1 MNIIKRL
8 ISIYQKKTNPIN
20 YARKI
25 GVSIGKNCKLHGSP
39 NWGSEPWL
47 ISIGD
52 YSEVSFECAFVTHDG
67 AVGVIRREE
76 KYKKVIKFGRITIGE
91 NVFIGARSTI
101 LPGVTIGNR
110 AIIAAGSIVSKSIP
124 AGEVWGG
131 VPAHFIMT
139 TDEYAEKCLMNT
151 PDYDEDRLH
160 KYKKEETLRITK
172 QE

>member
-1 MNIIKRL
+1 MNIIKKL
-8 ISIYQKKTNPIN
+8 ISIYQKKTNPIK

-76 KYKKVIKFGRITIGE
+76 KYKNVIKFGRISVGE